1 MREHKLR
8 MQRAPQTRQCRHR
21 AQYGTDGKQE
31 RGGDIETNRSAK
43 PRGKRLFDLA
53 KKRIAMPGDHSTH
66 HQRPDNRQGIELRHE
81 ILQNHA
87 RHQQHNTAVKC
98 KNTCDLNAAGR
109 IRDLN
114 LHERFGEVL
123 TPDQNRIRNQPQ
135 SHHMHNQPAALG
147 DKAMHQN
154 CDNNA
159 KHPVRYRFRCAAV
172 PTTSTGGTLSNLLRR

>member
-1 MREHKLR
+1 

-21 AQYGTDGKQE
+21 TQYGTDGKQE
-31 RGGDIETNRSAK
+31 RCGDIETNRSAK

-53 KKRIAMPGDHSTH
+53 KKRIAMPSDHSTH

-87 RHQQHNTAVKC
+87 RHQQYNTAVKR
-98 KNTCDLNAAGR
+98 KNTCDLNTASR

-114 LHERFGEVL
+114 LHECFGEVL

-135 SHHMHNQPAALG
+135 SHHMHDQPAALG

-159 KHPVRYRFRCAAV
+159 KHPVRYRLRCAAV
-172 PTTSTGGTLSNLLRR
+172 PTAPTGGALSNLLGR